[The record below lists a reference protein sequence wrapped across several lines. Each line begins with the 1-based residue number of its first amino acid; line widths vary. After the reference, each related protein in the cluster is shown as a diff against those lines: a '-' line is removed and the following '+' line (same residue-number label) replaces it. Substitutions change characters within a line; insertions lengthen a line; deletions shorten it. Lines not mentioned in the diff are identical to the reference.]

1 VIGRTSLRVSLG
13 IPPRSDGQY
22 MDPKHEVI
30 VWIVDSEQWPRACL
44 RAELI
49 ERGYDAVG
57 FEKIERALDAI
68 QAPDSHK
75 PRAIVLELR
84 DQVITSSALKSL
96 ADSKIPVIALAGA
109 LELNNPP
116 VRDFTWAAVLS
127 RPFALG
133 NVADAVERILTD
145 S

>member
-1 VIGRTSLRVSLG
+1 
-13 IPPRSDGQY
+13 

-57 FEKIERALDAI
+57 FLELDKAMAAV
-68 QAPDSHK
+68 QGSDLRK

-84 DQVITSSALKSL
+84 DQVLTPSALEAL
-96 ADSKIPVIALAGA
+96 TDSKIPVIALASV
-109 LELNNPP
+109 LELNDPL
-116 VRDFTWAAVLS
+116 VRDFAWAAVLS

-133 NVADAVERILTD
+133 DVADAVERVLAD

>member
-1 VIGRTSLRVSLG
+1 
-13 IPPRSDGQY
+13 
-22 MDPKHEVI
+22 MEAKHELV

-57 FEKIERALDAI
+57 FLELDQAMAAI
-68 QAPDSHK
+68 RAPDLRK

-84 DQVITSSALKSL
+84 DQVLTPLTLEALS
-96 ADSKIPVIALAGA
+96 DSKIPVIVLAGA
-109 LELNNPP
+109 LEMNNPL
-116 VRDFTWAAVLS
+116 VGDFTWAAVLS

-133 NVADAVERILTD
+133 NVADAVERVLAG

>member
-1 VIGRTSLRVSLG
+1 
-13 IPPRSDGQY
+13 

-30 VWIVDSEQWPRACL
+30 VWIVDSEHWPRACL

-57 FEKIERALDAI
+57 FVEIDSALAAI
-68 QAPDSHK
+68 QAPKLQK

-84 DQVITSSALKSL
+84 DQVLTRSALKSL
-96 ADSKIPVIALAGA
+96 ADSKIPVVALAGA
-109 LELNNPP
+109 LEMNNPL

-133 NVADAVERILTD
+133 NVADAVERVLAV

>member
-1 VIGRTSLRVSLG
+1 
-13 IPPRSDGQY
+13 
-22 MDPKHEVI
+22 MHPKHEVI

-57 FEKIERALDAI
+57 FLELD
-68 QAPDSHK
+68 QAMAAVQGSDLRK

-84 DQVITSSALKSL
+84 DQVLTPSALEAL
-96 ADSKIPVIALAGA
+96 TDSKIPVIALASV
-109 LELNNPP
+109 LELNDPL
-116 VRDFTWAAVLS
+116 VRDFAWAAVLS

-133 NVADAVERILTD
+133 DVADAVDRVLAD

>member
-1 VIGRTSLRVSLG
+1 
-13 IPPRSDGQY
+13 

-30 VWIVDSEQWPRACL
+30 VWIVDSEHWPRACL

-57 FEKIERALDAI
+57 FLELDQAMAAI
-68 QAPDSHK
+68 RAPDLRK

-84 DQVITSSALKSL
+84 DQVLTPLTLEAL

-109 LELNNPP
+109 LELNNPLL
-116 VRDFTWAAVLS
+116 RDFTWAAVLS

-133 NVADAVERILTD
+133 DVADTVERVLAD

>member
-1 VIGRTSLRVSLG
+1 
-13 IPPRSDGQY
+13 

-49 ERGYDAVG
+49 ERGDDAVG
-57 FEKIERALDAI
+57 FLELDQAMAAI
-68 QAPDSHK
+68 RAPDLRK

-84 DQVITSSALKSL
+84 DQVLTPLTLEAL
-96 ADSKIPVIALAGA
+96 ADSKIPVIVLASV
-109 LELNNPP
+109 LELNDPL
-116 VRDFTWAAVLS
+116 VRDFAWAAVLS

-133 NVADAVERILTD
+133 NVADAVERVLAG